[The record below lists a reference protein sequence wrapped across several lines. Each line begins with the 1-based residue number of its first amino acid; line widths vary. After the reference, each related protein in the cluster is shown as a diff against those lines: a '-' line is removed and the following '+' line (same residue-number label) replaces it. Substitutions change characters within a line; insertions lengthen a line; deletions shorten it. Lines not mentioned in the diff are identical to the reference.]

1 MKRIFIIIVLSFLV
15 SNFNLNAQKIMN
27 KDSLRTLLKTK
38 KDTALVHLYINIGQ
52 QYEGN
57 KIDSAKYFYKKAGEL
72 SNKIDYKKG
81 KLKFIS
87 NYTYVLN
94 VEGKFEE
101 SKKMNQEAVKIALQ
115 TKDDKYIGGAYGNLG
130 SSYQHMLKYDLALQN
145 YLFSEKYLSK
155 TNYNMGVMY
164 SNIGNLY
171 SDLDQFEKAIFY
183 HDKAIKIANNTNS
196 KNELAIALLNKSN
209 PLTELKRFDEV
220 EKVLLKSLQLSKEI
234 GNDYAYSTALLNMG
248 NLKIRFYKY
257 SEIKKYADEALLIF
271 TKLNNPEGI
280 IIAQRALSIYY
291 LHQKKYSDAK
301 KHIFESLKLSKEY
314 ESLEHQYKAYAL
326 LSSIASAEQELIL
339 ADKFKI
345 TADSIET
352 AINLD
357 DVRNKIEEVKGKF
370 ESEKKELKIKTLT
383 QQTELQDLKIKRRLW
398 TTITLLFAFLGL
410 GGFAYSQFKNFKTK
424 KALLLAQQEN
434 AIVEERLRIAT
445 DMHDDVGSGLSRIRY
460 IVSAVQSGQTE
471 QKQGL
476 TKVTEISDDAV
487 QKMKEIIWSLNE
499 SNQNLENLIYYIRG
513 QMSEMIENANVD
525 FICHLPETIPAIS
538 FGWKRNR
545 NTYLLV
551 KESINNA
558 IKHAEAKT
566 ITLDFDISTD
576 LKITVTDDGKGFDTT
591 KNFTGNGLNNY
602 KKRVAD
608 LNAKYELKSEMDKG
622 TTFWFQLPIEVS

>member
-1 MKRIFIIIVLSFLV
+1 MNKIFTIIVLSFLV

-130 SSYQHMLKYDLALQN
+130 SSYQYMLKYDLALQN
-145 YLFSEKYLSK
+145 YLLAEKYLSK
-155 TNYNMGVMY
+155 INYNMGVMY
-164 SNIGNLY
+164 SNIGSLY
-171 SDLDQFEKAIFY
+171 TDLDQNEKALVYSNKSIESAR
-183 HDKAIKIANNTNS
+183 KTNS
-196 KNELAIALLNKSN
+196 KNEIAVALVNKSA
-209 PLTELKRFDEV
+209 PLIRLKRYNEA
-220 EKVLLKSLQLSKEI
+220 EKILLECLQLSKEI
-234 GNDYAYSTALLNMG
+234 GNENVHSTALINMCG
-248 NLKIRFYKY
+248 LKTHTFKND
-257 SEIKKYADEALLIF
+257 EIKKYADEALKIA
-271 TKLNNPEGI
+271 TKINNPEGI
-280 IIAQRALSIYY
+280 IISRKALGVYY
-291 LHQKKYSDAK
+291 FHQMKYMEAK
-301 KHIFESLKLSKEY
+301 KQTLESLKLAKEY
-314 ESLEHQYKAYAL
+314 ESLENQYKANSL
-326 LSSIASAEQELIL
+326 LSDIAIADQKLTL
-339 ADKFKI
+339 ADAYRI
-345 TADSIET
+345 TADSLET
-352 AINLD
+352 VINLD
-357 DVRNKIEEVKGKF
+357 EVRNKIEEVKGKF

-398 TTITLLFAFLGL
+398 TTITLFFAFLGL

-499 SNQNLENLIYYIRG
+499 SNQNLEDLIYYIRG
-513 QMSEMIENANVD
+513 QMSEMVENANVN

-576 LKITVTDDGKGFDTT
+576 LKITVIDDGKGFDTT

-622 TTFWFQLPIEVS
+622 TTFWFRLPIAAS

>member
-1 MKRIFIIIVLSFLV
+1 MRQIHIATLLFFFSLFSQ
-15 SNFNLNAQKIMN
+15 AQTTMN
-27 KDSLRTLLKTK
+27 KDSLLRLLKTK

-57 KIDSAKYFYKKAGEL
+57 KIDSAKYFYKAAGKL
-72 SNKIDYKKG
+72 SDKIGYKKG
-81 KLKFIS
+81 KLNFFS
-87 NYTYVLN
+87 NYTYILN

-101 SKKMNQEAVKIALQ
+101 SIKLNQEAVKIALQ
-115 TKDDKYIGGAYGNLG
+115 TKDDKFIGSAYGNLG
-130 SSYQHMLKYDLALQN
+130 SSYQYDNKLDLALSN
-145 YLFSEKYLSK
+145 YLVAEKYLSK
-155 TNYNMGVMY
+155 INYNIGTMY
-164 SNIGNLY
+164 SNIGSLY
-171 SDLDQFEKAIFY
+171 NDLDQYEKAIFY

-220 EKVLLKSLQLSKEI
+220 EKVLLKSLQLSKEV

-314 ESLEHQYKAYAL
+314 ESLEHQYKSYAL
-326 LSSIASAEQELIL
+326 LSSIASAEQKLIL
-339 ADKFKI
+339 ADKYKI

-357 DVRNKIEEVKGKF
+357 ELRSKTEEVKGKY
-370 ESEKKELKIKTLT
+370 ESEKKDLEINNLNLKAKN
-383 QQTELQDLKIKRRLW
+383 RLW
-398 TTITLLFAFLGL
+398 TSIGLIMVLLGL
-410 GGFAYSQFKNFKTK
+410 GAFAYSQYKNFKTK
-424 KALLLAQQEN
+424 KSLLLAQQDK
-434 AIVEERLRIAT
+434 AIIEERLRIAT

-460 IVSAVQSGQTE
+460 IVGAIANGQTE

-513 QMSEMIENANVD
+513 QMSEMLENANVN
-525 FICHLPETIPAIS
+525 FVCHLPENIPNVF

-558 IKHAEAKT
+558 LKHARAKT
-566 ITLDFDISTD
+566 ITLDFVIDSD
-576 LKITVTDDGKGFDTT
+576 LKITITDDGKGFDTT
-591 KNFTGNGLNNY
+591 KNFNGNGLNNY
-602 KKRVAD
+602 KKRIND
-608 LNAKYELKSEMDKG
+608 LNANYELKSEIDKG
-622 TTFWFQLPIEVS
+622 TTFWFQLPIQN